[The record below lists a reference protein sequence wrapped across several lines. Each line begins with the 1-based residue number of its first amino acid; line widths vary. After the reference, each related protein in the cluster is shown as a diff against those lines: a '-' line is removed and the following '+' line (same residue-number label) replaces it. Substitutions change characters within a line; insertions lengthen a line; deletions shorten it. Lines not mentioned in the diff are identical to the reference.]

1 MPIPVYIS
9 LRYSD
14 DDQGGG
20 STLERQRAVC
30 ETFVADIDGRVVD
43 VMVDAGVSALDG
55 FNLRHSKLADFNT
68 EALAGRVPKPC
79 ILMFEEPDRFSRAR
93 SEEQMHFLTGLVQAG
108 VSVAFARQKL
118 VLRPGADNLVGLL
131 TTLISGDGANKE
143 NTKRIGRVQDEC
155 NIRRSKLRKGF
166 VYSARVP
173 QWLLCPRVA
182 GKGQFERTIT
192 KNELRCEAV
201 VEMFTLAAQGKGNIL
216 IAAHLNDRRGTHP
229 MYEPFNGREWTH
241 DVVDSVLSNP
251 AVRGWFRPH
260 SRVKDT
266 EKPAGRTGKPRYKRV
281 PADTTIKDYFPQVIG
296 DDLWDRA
303 QTARARSARAK
314 RGRPSERHTNLFSG
328 LLRCGL
334 CDKTLYLSGR
344 AARGGAYLKC
354 RSAAQG
360 GCAHDTGYSTADID
374 DAVLLRLS
382 DPLIAG
388 PSDFYSGASAEA
400 DRMAAEA
407 ERLTLAVAEET
418 RLYKNARRNANNED
432 DEKEAEGFRA
442 DMRGH
447 KAALQAAET
456 ALAEV
461 ERALT
466 AARGN
471 DPLTAARE
479 MVRLV
484 GGRKDPA
491 VRAELALLARRL
503 FSRMTML
510 HGILTL
516 HCGVGGG
523 TVSLAVPSVRPRG
536 RRRGADLPPGASI
549 PKQEGDWARA
559 SVQACGDTDA
569 AQRCLRDLEVLEED
583 RRRQVAEWRDD
594 PANQGAAA
602 AMLLDFFAPSQAAK

>member
-1 MPIPVYIS
+1 M
-9 LRYSD
+9 
-14 DDQGGG
+14 
-20 STLERQRAVC
+20 
-30 ETFVADIDGRVVD
+30 
-43 VMVDAGVSALDG
+43 
-55 FNLRHSKLADFNT
+55 
-68 EALAGRVPKPC
+68 
-79 ILMFEEPDRFSRAR
+79 
-93 SEEQMHFLTGLVQAG
+93 
-108 VSVAFARQKL
+108 
-118 VLRPGADNLVGLL
+118 
-131 TTLISGDGANKE
+131 
-143 NTKRIGRVQDEC
+143 
-155 NIRRSKLRKGF
+155 
-166 VYSARVP
+166 
-173 QWLLCPRVA
+173 
-182 GKGQFERTIT
+182 
-192 KNELRCEAV
+192 
-201 VEMFTLAAQGKGNIL
+201 
-216 IAAHLNDRRGTHP
+216 
-229 MYEPFNGREWTH
+229 
-241 DVVDSVLSNP
+241 
-251 AVRGWFRPH
+251 
-260 SRVKDT
+260 
-266 EKPAGRTGKPRYKRV
+266 
-281 PADTTIKDYFPQVIG
+281 
-296 DDLWDRA
+296 
-303 QTARARSARAK
+303 
-314 RGRPSERHTNLFSG
+314 
-328 LLRCGL
+328 
-334 CDKTLYLSGR
+334 
-344 AARGGAYLKC
+344 
-354 RSAAQG
+354 
-360 GCAHDTGYSTADID
+360 
-374 DAVLLRLS
+374 LLRLS

-432 DEKEAEGFRA
+432 DEEAEGFRA

>member
-9 LRYSD
+9 LHYSD

-30 ETFVADIDGRVVD
+30 EAFVAEIDGRVVD
-43 VMVDAGVSALDG
+43 VMVDAGVSARDG
-55 FNLRHSKLADFNT
+55 HNLRHGKLANFNT
-68 EALAGRVPKPC
+68 EALARRVPKPC
-79 ILMFEEPDRFSRAR
+79 ILMFEEPDRFSRAA
-93 SEEQMHFLTGLVQAG
+93 SEEQMHFLTGLLRAG

-155 NIRRSKLRKGF
+155 DIRRSKLRKGF

-173 QWLLCPRVA
+173 HWLICPRVA
-182 GKGQFERTIT
+182 GKGQFEREIT
-192 KNELRCEAV
+192 KHPMRCEAV
-201 VEMFTLAAQGKGNIL
+201 VEMFDLAARGMGNIL
-216 IAAHLNDRRGTHP
+216 IAARLNGLRGTQP
-229 MYEPFNGREWTH
+229 RYEPFNGREWTH

-260 SRVKDT
+260 SRVKDI
-266 EKPAGRTGKPRYKRV
+266 EKPIGRTGKPRYKRV
-281 PADTTIKDYFPQVIG
+281 PGETIIKDYFPQIIG

-303 QTARARSARAK
+303 QTARARNARAK

-328 LLRCGL
+328 ILRCGF
-334 CDKTLYLSGR
+334 CNKTLYLSGR
-344 AARGGAYLKC
+344 SARGAGYLKC

-360 GCAHDTGYSTADID
+360 GCVHDTGYCTADID

-388 PSDFYSGASAEA
+388 PSDFYSGASAQA

-418 RLYKNARRNANNED
+418 RLYKNARRNANNAD
-432 DEKEAEGFRA
+432 DEKEAEEFRA

-456 ALAEV
+456 ALAEA

-466 AARGN
+466 AARGS

-484 GGRKDPA
+484 SGRKDPA

-516 HCGVGGG
+516 HCGVGAG
-523 TVSLAVPSVRPRG
+523 TVTLAVPSVRPRG
-536 RRRGADLPPGASI
+536 RRRGADLPPGVSM
-549 PKQEGDWARA
+549 PTQKGDWARA
-559 SVQACGDTDA
+559 SVQACGDTEA
-569 AQRCLRDLEVLEED
+569 AQRCLRDLEAMEED
-583 RRRQVAEWRDD
+583 RRRQVAEWRND
-594 PANQGAAA
+594 PANQGKAA
-602 AMLLDFFAPSQAAK
+602 AMLLDFFRPPGAAQ